1 MIVAKT
7 YPTQSKLQELFEY
20 LPDVGQF
27 LWKETRGP
35 HAAKGGVAG
44 FITPDGTW
52 RLWVQDQVIS
62 AHTAAWIC
70 VHGEVPSGP
79 LRHING
85 DKLDNR
91 IDNLRLLKGSTRYDL
106 EAIEAKCEIVGDCW
120 HWQGGKSNKTPA
132 VRDGEKT
139 VNVRRYIFTEL
150 LGQEI
155 PPKRLVTMGC
165 GNLDCVAPDHLVV
178 RTRKQ
183 MQAAAAKRTKYGNS
197 VVRNAKIAKAKRAR
211 SPYTDEFIE
220 QVRAMEGSSRE
231 IARQLNLHS
240 STVNQWRKGVVRNP
254 INNPWA
260 GLLAA

>member
-1 MIVAKT
+1 VIVAKT
-7 YPTQSKLQELFEY
+7 YPTQSNLMELFEY

-52 RLWVQDQVIS
+52 RLWVRDRVIS
-62 AHTAAWIC
+62 AQTAAWIY
-70 VHGEVPSGP
+70 VHGDPPPGP
-79 LRHING
+79 LKHING

-91 IDNLRLLKGSTRYDL
+91 IDNLRPLKGSTRYDL
-106 EAIEAKCEIVGDCW
+106 GAIRAKCEIVGDCW
-120 HWQGGKSNKTPA
+120 HWQGGKSNRTPA
-132 VRDGEKT
+132 LRDGEKT

-150 LGQEI
+150 LGRAAQ
-155 PPKRLVTMGC
+155 PGRLISMSC
-165 GNLDCVAPDHLVV
+165 GHLDCVAPDHLVQ

-183 MQAAAAKRTKYGNS
+183 MQAEAARRTQYGS
-197 VVRNAKIAKAKRAR
+197 SIVRNTKIAMAKRAR

-240 STVNQWRKGVVRNP
+240 STVNQWRKGIVRNP
-254 INNPWA
+254 INNLWA
-260 GLLAA
+260 GLMAA